1 MKGVLVKISVGKRV
15 FSVILA
21 IGIAGSS
28 LSLAAGTAFASS
40 SSSKH
45 PKVGSTCTKSEV
57 NQKVTVGKT
66 TLTCKEITLYEWE
79 K

>member
-1 MKGVLVKISVGKRV
+1 MKRTKVRRFATAVVTL
-15 FSVILA
+15 
-21 IGIAGSS
+21 GIAVGSFS
-28 LSLAAGTAFASS
+28 LTTGIASA

-57 NQKVTVGKT
+57 NETVTVGKT
-66 TLTCKEITLYEWE
+66 KLTCKEITLYEWQ

>member
-1 MKGVLVKISVGKRV
+1 MKISVTKRV
-15 FSVILA
+15 VSAILA
-21 IGIAGSS
+21 VGIAGTS
-28 LSLAAGTAFASS
+28 LTLAGGTAFASS

-57 NQKVTVGKT
+57 NEKVTVGKT
-66 TLTCKEITLYEWE
+66 TLTCKEITLYEWQ

>member
-1 MKGVLVKISVGKRV
+1 MNIIPITKRFAGAV
-15 FSVILA
+15 LA
-21 IGIAGSS
+21 IGIAASS
-28 LSLAAGTAFASS
+28 LGLVAGTAFASS

-57 NQKVTVGKT
+57 NEKVTVGKA